1 MMDLHDI
8 QRAQAIFQATFDLY
22 PGLVMLAYLALF
34 TLITAMCL
42 PGAAV
47 LMLLAGASFGLVW
60 GSVLATLASTAGATL
75 TMLGARY
82 WLRHRVERRYGARL
96 EVFNQRLQSEGAL
109 YLLSLRLLPVIPFV
123 PVNLISGL
131 TRFDGATFFWVSA
144 LGMLP
149 GTALYVYAG
158 VYLAQ
163 LQSIDQLLSPRS
175 AAILMALGVLPLLA
189 ALLQHRRQAAG
200 NSVRAG

>member
-1 MMDLHDI
+1 MDLHDI
-8 QRAQAIFQATFDLY
+8 QRIQSAFQVVFDAY
-22 PGLVMLAYLALF
+22 PALMTLAYVALF
-34 TLITAMCL
+34 TLITALCL

-75 TMLGARY
+75 TMLGARH
-82 WLRHRVERRYGARL
+82 WFRHRVERRYGARL
-96 EVFNQRLQSEGAL
+96 KAFNQRLQSEGAL

-131 TRFDGATFFWVSA
+131 TRFDGVTFFWVSA

-163 LQSIDQLLSPRS
+163 LQSIDQLVSLRS
-175 AAILMALGVLPLLA
+175 AAVLMLLSALPLLA
-189 ALLQHRRQAAG
+189 ALLKRRRQLTG
-200 NSVRAG
+200 NVIS